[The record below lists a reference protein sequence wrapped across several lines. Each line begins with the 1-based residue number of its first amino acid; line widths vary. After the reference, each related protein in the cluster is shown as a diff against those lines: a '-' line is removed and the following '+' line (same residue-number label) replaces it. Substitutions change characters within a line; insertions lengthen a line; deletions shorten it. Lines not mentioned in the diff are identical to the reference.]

1 MTNPHAIDASKSAE
15 ANDAAAAIAALKA
28 VMADFAAQK
37 TAQEGEI
44 RRLMD
49 AEDPARGI
57 FFARELHEARH
68 EKMRLETEI
77 QFCTARIRRLE
88 LGIVENLPPNLDRGF
103 PF

>member
-1 MTNPHAIDASKSAE
+1 MTNPHATDASKSAE
-15 ANDAAAAIAALKA
+15 ARDGAAEIESLK
-28 VMADFAAQK
+28 VSMADFVAQK
-37 TAQEGEI
+37 TALEGEI

-49 AEDPARGI
+49 AEDPARGV

-77 QFCTARIRRLE
+77 QFCTAKIRRLE